1 MLDSLATFD
10 LRAKI
15 SPYRSL
21 KNLHH
26 EAEERTCQGRVPSSL
41 GTLVT
46 DEGVLGLHFQK
57 LKELLWRYGRKKE
70 E

>member
-1 MLDSLATFD
+1 MLDSLATLD
-10 LRAKI
+10 LGAKI

-21 KNLHH
+21 KDLHH

-57 LKELLWRYGRKKE
+57 LKGL
-70 E
+70 